1 MEDSRAVWQGAHR
14 GIVCAEGATL
24 RGLHRVEEDREL
36 RWEQRSWAVDWEAY
50 VGSRAAGPLRQRA
63 TDR

>member
-1 MEDSRAVWQGAHR
+1 M
-14 GIVCAEGATL
+14 CAEGATL

-36 RWEQRSWAVDWEAY
+36 MWEQRSWAVDWEAY
-50 VGSRAAGPLRQRA
+50 VGSHAAGPLRQRA